1 MNAAQSGLYVDQ
13 LTVTWRNGHTALRDA
28 SFSVP
33 RGSIAALVGV
43 NGSGKSTLF
52 KALMGFV
59 RVGHGEIAILGQPVN
74 RALRQ
79 NLVAY
84 VPQSEEVDWSFP
96 VLVEDVVMMGRYG
109 HMGWLRRAKPRDRE
123 IVDAALAR
131 VGMSEYRHRQIGELS
146 GGQKKRV
153 FLARAIAQQGQVI
166 LLDEPLSNLDAKL
179 RASMRIRI
187 SDLHKQLKKSGKPA
201 TTVYVTHDQTE
212 AMTMGD
218 RICVMKLG
226 HIMQV
231 DTPDNL
237 YHQPK
242 NMFVAGFIGAPEMNI
257 RPSQLVEHGGRLY
270 LTLGDQ
276 RLPLN
281 DRLQSKVETHKNQQ
295 VFFGV
300 RPEFVSLSDEPF
312 AEGSCAGEMVRVEN
326 MGHEF
331 FVYLRV
337 ADYELTARVPSDD
350 AKPMI
355 AKGLNRK
362 VYFTFDL
369 NKCHIF
375 DAKTEQNLSL

>member
-1 MNAAQSGLYVDQ
+1 MVIVGPSGC
-13 LTVTWRNGHTALRDA
+13 A
-28 SFSVP
+28 
-33 RGSIAALVGV
+33 
-43 NGSGKSTLF
+43 KSTTLRMLAGLETISGGEVRIGDKIVNNLAPKSRGIAMVF
-52 KALMGFV
+52 QNYALYPHMTVRENLAFGLKLSKLPKAQIDRQV
-59 RVGHGEIAILGQPVN
+59 EEAAKILELEELLDRLP
-74 RALRQ
+74 RQ
-79 NLVAY
+79 
-84 VPQSEEVDWSFP
+84 
-96 VLVEDVVMMGRYG
+96 
-109 HMGWLRRAKPRDRE
+109 
-123 IVDAALAR
+123 
-131 VGMSEYRHRQIGELS
+131 LS
-146 GGQKKRV
+146 GGQAQRVAVGRAIVKKPDV
-153 FLARAIAQQGQVI
+153 FLFDEPLSNLDAKLRASMRIRISDLHKQLKKSGKPKPDVF
-166 LLDEPLSNLDAKL
+166 LFDEPLSNLDAKL

>member
-1 MNAAQSGLYVDQ
+1 MIELSVENLH
-13 LTVTWRNGHTALRDA
+13 LTYGDNPVLKGVSMTLG
-28 SFSVP
+28 
-33 RGSIAALVGV
+33 RGEVVSLLGPS
-43 NGSGKSTLF
+43 GSGKTTLLRAVAGLEKPTSGRIAIGNRTVYDGTPRSEIPAEERNLGLVF
-52 KALMGFV
+52 QSYALWPHKTVFDNV
-59 RVGHGEIAILGQPVN
+59 AYPLKLRKVAAGEIKERVQRVLDQLGLGHLGN
-74 RALRQ
+74 RHPHQ
-79 NLVAY
+79 
-84 VPQSEEVDWSFP
+84 
-96 VLVEDVVMMGRYG
+96 
-109 HMGWLRRAKPRDRE
+109 
-123 IVDAALAR
+123 
-131 VGMSEYRHRQIGELS
+131 LS
-146 GGQKKRV
+146 GGQQQRV
-153 FLARAIAQQGQVI
+153 AIGRALVYNPPVI